1 MNAEAKAALD
11 GAAAERKEA
20 LGPAGAPAEVPVKI
34 LGSADVEVAAEAQLW
49 AFDHKLAVAHITK
62 NDARLAQLISK
73 CVEFRLNIEP
83 AQSPYEALLEA
94 IVYQSISGKA
104 AAKIFERIAAFGAN
118 GRCPTPQEILKLR
131 KPALR
136 KAGLSFAK
144 IAAVKD
150 LAQKTIEGV
159 VPTLEDAEKMSD
171 EELVACLDS
180 VRGIGAWT
188 VEMFLIFRLG
198 RPDVLPIHDYG
209 VQKGFA
215 LTYGKRKIPKPRE
228 LAKFGERWRPYRTVA
243 SWYMWRAVA
252 LAGKDARKIRKSRA
266 KNSTKRTAKSLTAKN
281 AAKRLSLKNG
291 NARKRAR
298 IMRGMKAS

>member
-1 MNAEAKAALD
+1 MNAATNPALETSAASN
-11 GAAAERKEA
+11 
-20 LGPAGAPAEVPVKI
+20 PADAPAKV
-34 LGSADVEVAAEAQLW
+34 LGSVDVAPAVNLW
-49 AFDHKLAVAHITK
+49 AFDHKLAIAHITK
-62 NDARLAQLISK
+62 NDARLARLIAQ

-104 AAKIFERIAAFGAN
+104 AATIFARIAALGAN

-131 KPALR
+131 KSALR

-144 IAAVKD
+144 IAAAKD
-150 LAQKTIEGV
+150 LAQKTIEGI

-171 EELVACLDS
+171 EELVARIDS

-243 SWYMWRAVA
+243 SWYMWRAVES
-252 LAGKDARKIRKSRA
+252 AGKAARKITKGPAKKKVA
-266 KNSTKRTAKSLTAKN
+266 KNSAKPGAKAN
-281 AAKRLSLKNG
+281 VNT
-291 NARKRAR
+291 RKRR
-298 IMRGMKAS
+298 RRGMQAL